1 MLKHYT
7 ERLMKALDSGPHWPA
22 EARMYLMA
30 AAAYFIQ
37 QNIMKVM
44 SYGDPRLPNMQT
56 ILEIAGMP
64 AEDFEAYAAADTRQW
79 VTGVFLPWLAA
90 EEENAV
96 KIDARQFSH

>member
-7 ERLMKALDSGPHWPA
+7 DLLNKALDSGPHWPA
-22 EARMYLMA
+22 EARMALMA

-37 QNIMKVM
+37 QNIMKGM
-44 SYGDPRLPNMQT
+44 SYGDPQLPNMQT

-90 EEENAV
+90 EEAKAI
-96 KIDARQFSH
+96 KIDAWQFAH